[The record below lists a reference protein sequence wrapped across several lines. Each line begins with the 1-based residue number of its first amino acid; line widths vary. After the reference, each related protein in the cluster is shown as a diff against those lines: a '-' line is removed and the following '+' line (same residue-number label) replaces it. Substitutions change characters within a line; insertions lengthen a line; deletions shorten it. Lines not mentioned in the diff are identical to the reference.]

1 MNSPS
6 LTAFVRVG
14 RRFQRAVNLERDLGR
29 REALKGY
36 IVTPAVQRAVS
47 QIVGGLRTG
56 SAERAWSLV
65 GPYGSGKSA
74 FAVFLADLLAPGRE
88 RATSD
93 ARKLLKQV
101 SPALTCRA
109 KLEPVVVTGERAPLD
124 LLLLRALHSTIE
136 DKCAGRKGRKPA
148 VLGTLAKYLNG
159 SSPSRLACA
168 TSTVVG
174 CFEEA
179 GHFLQDKFDGTGL
192 LVVVDEAGKAL
203 EYAAQQPAR
212 GDVFLLQA
220 LAEAASGSNGSPFVL
235 LTVLHQ
241 SFEQYANRLSAAQRN
256 EWAKVQGRFGPLLF
270 RDGIDQVLKMTAEA
284 VEPVKAR
291 PKLDGWARQVSTTSK
306 WIAQGTGWD
315 QAVVADSLNRCW
327 PLHPVTASLL
337 GPLFRGRMAQNER
350 SLFAFLCAGE
360 PLSFGEFLKTHDRHA
375 LFRVDQLY
383 DYTVATLGSR
393 LFSQDGRS
401 WSEVETALRRLPAD
415 ADGTDTSTIKTIGLL
430 NILGD
435 QVGLRASEQML
446 RMCLAP
452 DATVAASVER
462 LGQSSSLIYRHF
474 RDAYQVWEGSD
485 LDLQQLVNSAEDQLS
500 PDLSVASVLQ
510 RTSVLQPIVARRHL
524 FETGTLR
531 YFGVRYVEASE
542 LLAQQPQPSDDAA
555 DGTIF
560 LTLPRSD
567 DEAHS
572 LRQLLRTPEGFG
584 SPDEAKPYLVCV
596 PSIATHLVEIVREL
610 SALESIETRTSSLQ
624 SDPVARK
631 ELSARIDEAERLL
644 ETEVRRSFDPAGCDW
659 YTAGEAVPV
668 DSWRDLSGTVSELC
682 DLGYPFA
689 PPIRNELLNRRKLSS
704 SAAKARRNLIE
715 AMILHGDKERLGFE
729 GYPPEISMYLSLLQ
743 THRMHTQSGG
753 RWVFAKPVRE
763 MLPVWKAT
771 AAFFDHSEVARQP
784 LSELYATLQRPP
796 FGIREGPLPVIVVAA
811 LLERDSEVA
820 LYEHG
825 SFVPALTPSVAE
837 RLLRSPEALEVRQCR
852 IAGLRREVFQEL
864 ATSLLMAKRDN
875 PSVLDV
881 VRGLVRFA
889 LGLPAYARRAKS
901 LSETALQVRET
912 LITAR
917 EPAQLL
923 FQDLPRACGLEPFKK
938 RARKSPEVSA
948 RFVERLR
955 HCLHELQEAYP
966 HLLERIEHDLSTML
980 ALPASADEL
989 QSELASRAAVLANLA
1004 VEPKLKT
1011 FVVRAA
1017 DASLEREDWLVSLA
1031 TQLASKPPAEWVEG
1045 DEERFQVQL
1054 ARVAR
1059 RFRSMESVALDA
1071 GPGADKNVLR
1081 LSVTRGGV
1089 TEREQVVTVRA
1100 AEAAAIETLRDQVL
1114 ASINNATASCSPEAT
1129 LAALALAADHLL
1141 GQTEPTTVGAE
1152 QEP

>member
-1 MNSPS
+1 
-6 LTAFVRVG
+6 
-14 RRFQRAVNLERDLGR
+14 
-29 REALKGY
+29 
-36 IVTPAVQRAVS
+36 
-47 QIVGGLRTG
+47 
-56 SAERAWSLV
+56 
-65 GPYGSGKSA
+65 
-74 FAVFLADLLAPGRE
+74 
-88 RATSD
+88 
-93 ARKLLKQV
+93 
-101 SPALTCRA
+101 
-109 KLEPVVVTGERAPLD
+109 
-124 LLLLRALHSTIE
+124 
-136 DKCAGRKGRKPA
+136 
-148 VLGTLAKYLNG
+148 
-159 SSPSRLACA
+159 
-168 TSTVVG
+168 VVG
-174 CFEEA
+174 CFA
-179 GHFLQDKFDGTGL
+179 DASHFLQDKFDGTGL

-220 LAEAASGSNGSPFVL
+220 LAEAAAGSSGSPFVL

-284 VEPVKAR
+284 VERVKAR
-291 PKLDGWARQVSTTSK
+291 PKLDGWTQQVSTTSK

-315 QAVVADSLNRCW
+315 QAVVADSLDRCW

-350 SLFAFLCAGE
+350 SLFAFLSAGE
-360 PLSFGEFLKTHDRHA
+360 PLSFGEFLKTHDPQA

-383 DYTVATLGSR
+383 DYTAATLGSR
-393 LFSQDGRS
+393 LFSHDGRN
-401 WSEVETALRRLPAD
+401 WSEIETALRRLPAD
-415 ADGTDTSTIKTIGLL
+415 ADGTDARTIKTVGLL
-430 NILGD
+430 SILGD
-435 QVGLRASEQML
+435 QVGLRASDQML
-446 RMCLAP
+446 AMCLAT
-452 DATVAASVER
+452 DEMVVASVER

-485 LDLQQLVNSAEDQLS
+485 LDLQQLVESAEAQLS
-500 PDLSVASVLQ
+500 PDLSVASVLH

-567 DEAHS
+567 DEAEG
-572 LRQLLRTPEGFG
+572 LRQLFRTPEGFEPPVG
-584 SPDEAKPYLVCV
+584 DKPYLICV
-596 PSIATHLVEIVREL
+596 PSTATHLVEIVREL
-610 SALESIETRTSSLQ
+610 SALESIETSTSSLQ

-644 ETEVRRSFDPAGCDW
+644 DTEVRRSFDPAGCDW
-659 YTAGEAVPV
+659 YTVGQALTV
-668 DSWRDLSGTVSELC
+668 DTWRELSETVSELC
-682 DLGYPFA
+682 DLGYPSA

-704 SAAKARRNLIE
+704 SAARARRNLIE
-715 AMILHGDKERLGFE
+715 AMILNGDKERLGFE

-743 THRMHTQSGG
+743 TYRMHKQSGG
-753 RWVFAKPVRE
+753 HWVFAKPGPA

-771 AAFFDHSEVARQP
+771 KAFLDRSEVARQP
-784 LSELYATLQRPP
+784 LADLYATLKRPP

-811 LLERDSEVA
+811 LLERDNEVA
-820 LYEHG
+820 LYENG
-825 SFVPALTPSVAE
+825 SFIPGLTPSVAE
-837 RLLRSPEALEVRQCR
+837 RLLRSPAAFEVRQCR
-852 IAGLRREVFQEL
+852 IAGLRREVFQQL
-864 ATSLLMAKRDN
+864 ATSLLSTNRDN

-889 LGLPAYARRAKS
+889 LGLPAYARRTKS
-901 LSETALQVRET
+901 LSENALQVRET

-938 RARKSPEVSA
+938 RARKSLDVSA

-955 HCLHELQEAYP
+955 ACLHELQEAYP
-966 HLLERIEHDLSTML
+966 SLLERIERDLSTVL
-980 ALPASADEL
+980 GLPASADEL
-989 QSELASRAAVLANLA
+989 QSELASRAAVLSSLA

-1045 DEERFQVQL
+1045 DEERFQLQL
-1054 ARVAR
+1054 ALVAR
-1059 RFRSMESVALDA
+1059 RFRSMESVALDV
-1071 GPGADKNVLR
+1071 GPGAGKNVLR
-1081 LSVTRGGV
+1081 LSVTRGGG
-1089 TEREQVVTVRA
+1089 TEREQVVTVRDV
-1100 AEAAAIETLRDQVL
+1100 EAAAIKTLRDQVL
-1114 ASINNATASCSPEAT
+1114 AYIKDATASSSPEAT

-1141 GQTEPTTVGAE
+1141 GQTDSKTTGAE
-1152 QEP
+1152 QEPS